1 MIDAPGGVRSALLCR
16 IGASLQAGGGCPHA
30 TSIPSPLSHCL
41 GQAGVTRRE
50 RREMT
55 GKGET
60 QIQGEVVTIGIP
72 EQGHLLEIPLQ
83 HTRACSHLLAMG
95 QGLSDTP

>member
-1 MIDAPGGVRSALLCR
+1 
-16 IGASLQAGGGCPHA
+16 
-30 TSIPSPLSHCL
+30 
-41 GQAGVTRRE
+41 
-50 RREMT
+50 MT